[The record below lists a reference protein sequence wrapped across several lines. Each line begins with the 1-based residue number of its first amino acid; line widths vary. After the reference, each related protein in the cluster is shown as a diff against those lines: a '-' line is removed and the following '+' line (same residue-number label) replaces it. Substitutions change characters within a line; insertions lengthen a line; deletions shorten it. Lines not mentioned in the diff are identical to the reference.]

1 MEGNTIGH
9 TAAVDGRKDA
19 GRRATRA
26 AGAATAALR
35 PGGGANRSDP
45 HGREQRDKARH
56 GVSRLFWGVRFGA
69 GSQGQTGAGTAHAVP
84 MAVRRAGMNYPGTL
98 RSDAAAPENCH
109 PCGHAPRSRR
119 FGGKTGACR
128 VDRASGR
135 AMEVSSSDPR
145 EAERRWRFPRQRGDV
160 RAPCH
165 ANGSFQEARGGCGE
179 SADSTGTFRRVT
191 TAKSAAVTSR
201 GLLKRSLRHA
211 ASPPQFASQGSNVA
225 VRRGMNEPL
234 PAARGGQDGRA
245 GGSGADFRKSWI
257 GHQGEP
263 WKFHPAIRGGRSGGG
278 DSPGREAMFAR
289 PATRTEVS
297 GGCEA
302 NAPSQLQ

>member
-56 GVSRLFWGVRFGA
+56 GVRRLFWGVRFGA

-128 VDRASGR
+128 VDRA
-135 AMEVSSSDPR
+135 
-145 EAERRWRFPRQRGDV
+145 
-160 RAPCH
+160 
-165 ANGSFQEARGGCGE
+165 
-179 SADSTGTFRRVT
+179 
-191 TAKSAAVTSR
+191 
-201 GLLKRSLRHA
+201 
-211 ASPPQFASQGSNVA
+211 
-225 VRRGMNEPL
+225 
-234 PAARGGQDGRA
+234 
-245 GGSGADFRKSWI
+245 
-257 GHQGEP
+257 
-263 WKFHPAIRGGRSGGG
+263 
-278 DSPGREAMFAR
+278 
-289 PATRTEVS
+289 
-297 GGCEA
+297 
-302 NAPSQLQ
+302 